1 MRPRNTENR
10 DLPPGMV
17 RRKRPRKNGKVWVG
31 YYYRDSTGKEISL
44 GGDLNKARLKWAE
57 LEAKEKPADLTMMK
71 GIFDRY
77 VRDVI
82 PKKGERTQKDNLAE
96 LKQLRPTFDGAPIDS
111 ITPANI
117 AGYRDARTAKVR
129 ANREIALL
137 THVFNMAREWGLTE
151 RENPCQGVRK
161 NKEVPRD
168 YYANAVVWDA
178 VYGMAGPE
186 LKEAMDLAYLTGQR
200 PADVI
205 IMRSDDTEGDYFLV
219 TQGKTGQ
226 KLRILM
232 RTESGENSLGKLVR
246 EITERNAHHPS
257 KYLLIN
263 QYGKRMTKGML
274 RLRWDKA
281 GRRRSKKRWI
291 RATLCSQQR
300 LEGFSFVTSDPR
312 RHRKSSILATQAY
325 CWDIANR
332 RSPNGFTGG
341 LAPLLN
347 HQNRQSFG
355 TPARKF
361 RNAYPKPAL
370 STQTPK
376 TQKPRIRGAF
386 V

>member
-1 MRPRNTENR
+1 
-10 DLPPGMV
+10 MV
-17 RRKRPRKNGKVWVG
+17 RRKRPRKNGTVWVG
-31 YYYRDSTGKEISL
+31 YYYRNSTGKEIPL
-44 GGDLNKARLKWAE
+44 GGDLSKARLKWAE

-77 VRDVI
+77 VLDVI

-96 LKQLRPTFDGAPIDS
+96 LKQLRPTFDSAPIDS
-111 ITPANI
+111 ITPSSI

-137 THVFNMAREWGLTE
+137 SHVFNMAREWGLTE

-232 RTESGENSLGKLVR
+232 RTEAGENSLGKLVR
-246 EITERNAHHPS
+246 EITERNVRHPS

-263 QYGKRMTKGML
+263 KYGKRMTKGML

-281 GRRRSKKRWI
+281 REKAQKNALDQG
-291 RATLCSQQR
+291 
-300 LEGFSFVTSDPR
+300 DPM
-312 RHRKSSILATQAY
+312 LATKIGGFQFR
-325 CWDIANR
+325 DIRPKAASEIVDIGDASLLLGHTKQEITKRVYR
-332 RSPNGFTGG
+332 RIGAT
-341 LAPLLN
+341 A
-347 HQNRQSFG
+347 
-355 TPARKF
+355 
-361 RNAYPKPAL
+361 KP
-370 STQTPK
+370 SK
-376 TQKPRIRGAF
+376 
-386 V
+386 